1 MALQGYSEEA
11 LHKRFED
18 LKGLDHHKN
27 DLITELLCRM
37 DNLSNNFQQMSLD
50 HQRETQFNRE
60 GQLREQQLQNKLR
73 KLESFMNRDPFVSV
87 LIDGDGMIFEDE
99 MIKRGEIGGKE
110 AATKLWNAIRDYLHE
125 KLPDVQ
131 SDCRIMT
138 RIYANLKGLAE
149 VCYKSGIV
157 ERSNTLEDFYRG
169 FTGSKI
175 LFDFVDVGPGKDRA
189 DEKITELFKL
199 QLSDYRCHHI
209 FFGCSHDNGYA
220 RLLEQY
226 TEPSLTSRITL
237 LEGVPFEKELKF
249 LQSQYSSVKFGELFR
264 AKKINIYSP
273 AQPTSS
279 LPPATQA
286 VRAASD
292 SSGAPLPHGVYQSPY
307 QPITNGSNP
316 SPTLS
321 NASVMNPKAASWAS
335 TATAA
340 AQLVSPPP
348 TPQPA
353 PSHPATSDEIPRNRN
368 LQRID
373 PPIVYDKELVNK
385 VRNMKLCNVHFL
397 RNDCGYKPC
406 THSHDYKLSK
416 NELGALKAIAR
427 MVPCYYGSDCDDPK
441 CIYGH

>member
-1 MALQGYSEEA
+1 
-11 LHKRFED
+11 
-18 LKGLDHHKN
+18 
-27 DLITELLCRM
+27 
-37 DNLSNNFQQMSLD
+37 
-50 HQRETQFNRE
+50 
-60 GQLREQQLQNKLR
+60 
-73 KLESFMNRDPFVSV
+73 
-87 LIDGDGMIFEDE
+87 MIFEDE
-99 MIKRGEIGGKE
+99 MIEKGEMGGKE
-110 AATKLWNAIRDYLHE
+110 AATKLGNAIRDYIHE
-125 KLPDVQ
+125 KLDDVQ
-131 SDCRIMT
+131 SDCKIMI
-138 RIYANLKGLAE
+138 RVYANLKGLAE

-169 FTGSKI
+169 FTGSKV

-237 LEGVPFEKELKF
+237 LEGVPFERELKF
-249 LQSQYSSVKFGELFR
+249 LQDQYSSVKFGELFR
-264 AKKINIYSP
+264 AKKININSTVQY
-273 AQPTSS
+273 TTS
-279 LPPATQA
+279 LPPASQA

-292 SSGAPLPHGVYQSPY
+292 SSGAPFPQSVYQSPY
-307 QPITNGSNP
+307 QPITNGSHP
-316 SPTLS
+316 SPTPS
-321 NASVMNPKAASWAS
+321 NASIMNPKAASWAS
-335 TATAA
+335 TAIAA
-340 AQLVSPPP
+340 AQLASPPP

-353 PSHPATSDEIPRNRN
+353 PSHPATSEDIPRNRM

-373 PPIVYDKELVNK
+373 PPIVYDKEVVNK

-397 RNDCGYKPC
+397 RGDCAYDPC
-406 THSHDYKLSK
+406 THSHNYKLSK
-416 NELGALKAIAR
+416 NEMASLKTIAR